1 MECVGSRNLG
11 VYRVLKGDYRFV
23 ELYRKKLSAL
33 MKGTWT
39 KLFPI
44 LLNSECLYT
53 SISVLLH
60 FLLTKLIF
68 SLSFLMSSEE

>member
-44 LLNSECLYT
+44 LLNSVFILP
-53 SISVLLH
+53 
-60 FLLTKLIF
+60 FQFFFIF
-68 SLSFLMSSEE
+68 SLQN